1 MAIARVGSEAADG
14 VAFLVSAGIVY
25 EIIAAACSSPQT
37 AEINAHKRAGTLMK
51 WVHLGLV
58 QSALFVAAAAYID
71 RKRAPAYLAGGS
83 AAAAIMY
90 ASYVHAKKAGL
101 ASAAPGTED
110 TPAGS
115 GGQSGG
121 GTSALAWG
129 NPT

>member
-1 MAIARVGSEAADG
+1 MALEKAAGQDAGNG

-37 AEINAHKRAGTLMK
+37 TEINAASRADTLMK

-71 RKRAPAYLAGGS
+71 RKRAPAYISGGV
-83 AAAAIMY
+83 AAAVIMY
-90 ASYVHAKKAGL
+90 ASYVHAKQAGL
-101 ASAAPGTED
+101 ASKEPGTEPQ
-110 TPAGS
+110 T
-115 GGQSGG
+115 GG
-121 GTSALAWG
+121 GGSQLAWN